1 MEERAR
7 KYQKRMVTF
16 VDARLDLGERTVK
29 VSFQTIIFICKKNR
43 KKERKKAGEKKDKRE
58 ERNKEW
64 RKGVALSH

>member
-29 VSFQTIIFICKKNR
+29 VSSQTIIFICKKNR
-43 KKERKKAGEKKDKRE
+43 KKERKKAGKIKKIKGK
-58 ERNKEW
+58 KEI
-64 RKGVALSH
+64 KNGGKESL

>member
-43 KKERKKAGEKKDKRE
+43 KKERKKAGKKKIKGK
-58 ERNKEW
+58 KEI
-64 RKGVALSH
+64 KNGGKESL